1 MRLGRALPAILVA
14 LPLAVAL
21 ILPAGVMAQG
31 SDLAASVVQGPCPA
45 SGPELAPLTS
55 PSAGPVGRVASSTSS
70 IPLSVSD
77 LLASPSAIALLDPT
91 LRLLACGDVTGE
103 PGPTG
108 ELAVAVPGVEG
119 STVSGVAF
127 LTDLGD
133 GSTTVRL
140 AVLSGGGATPGGSP
154 APSAS
159 AGPTGVTLDSSVW
172 FAGFT
177 MAFSGASI
185 DPVSGELVIE
195 GTVTNEGTAPQSL
208 LALQAGGLVTVD
220 WGGQSLGT
228 RITDTPDVPA
238 GATIGLEIRASVPEG
253 FALDAAV
260 LTLGLADQ
268 HQALVPL
275 ASGVAPTFEAPV
287 SVPVAGRA
295 AIKGTLTVRAQEAW
309 VVPALCGGTPA
320 AMYFLPA
327 PADQQSLVLRVRESA
342 GPNAVIVGSFAT
354 GPGGVSAPG
363 TPGGSSLLGPR
374 ETVVDGRY
382 CYTLPAPIAG
392 KVKVTV
398 QSMPG
403 RPDEKQRSFTVEVP

>member
-1 MRLGRALPAILVA
+1 VRLGRALPAILVA

-140 AVLSGGGATPGGSP
+140 AVLSGGGSTPGGSP
-154 APSAS
+154 DPSGAP
-159 AGPTGVTLDSSVW
+159 VTSVSLDSSVW

-177 MAFSGASI
+177 FAFSSARV
-185 DPVSGELVIE
+185 DPTSGELVIE
-195 GTVTNEGTAPQSL
+195 GTVTNEGTADQSL
-208 LALQAGGLVTVD
+208 LAIQVNSAVAVG
-220 WGGQSLGT
+220 WNGQSLPARFGT
-228 RITDTPDVPA
+228 GPNVAA
-238 GATIGLEIRASVPEG
+238 GATVQEEIRAAVPEG
-253 FALDAAV
+253 FSLADAV
-260 LTLGLADQ
+260 LTLGKADE
-268 HQALVPL
+268 HQAIVPL
-275 ASGVAPTFEAPV
+275 AAGVAPTFEAPV
-287 SVPVAGRA
+287 DVPVDARA
-295 AIKGTLTVRAQEAW
+295 VIKGLVTVRALGAQ
-309 VVPALCGGTPA
+309 VVPALCGGTPS
-320 AMYFLPA
+320 AMDFLPA

-342 GPNAVIVGSFAT
+342 GPNAVVVGSFAT
-354 GPGGVSAPG
+354 GPGGISAPG
-363 TPGGSSLLGPR
+363 TPGGTSLMGPR
-374 ETVVDGRY
+374 DTVVDGRF
-382 CYTLPAPIAG
+382 CYTLPAPIGG

-398 QSMPG
+398 QAFPG
-403 RPDEKQRSFTVEVP
+403 GVGEKRKSFTVEVP